1 MRKLRIKAKLAA
13 AIDDYLNSDLKVVEI
28 ARKHHVSVPM
38 LSDWIEASGVPRR
51 SRGRVPLANP
61 SGHSQRILDYAATHQ
76 FSKAAQEFNISKQAV
91 SSLAKRWAVTP
102 PNRLTQATRNC
113 TNLRDKNRERRS
125 PRNLV
130 VSFRLRASEL
140 SLLSASLPESV
151 TLSTKSPH
159 KLVRAAI
166 LQRLE
171 NLGQIQNGAA
181 LNTANSPI
189 QVADEQRQ
197 PKAGSSTSPES

>member
-1 MRKLRIKAKLAA
+1 MRKLRTNANLNET
-13 AIDDYLNSDLKVVEI
+13 IDDYLNSDLKVVEI
-28 ARKHHVSVPM
+28 AQKHHVSVAT
-38 LSDWIEASGVPRR
+38 LSAWIEASGVPRR
-51 SRGRVPLANP
+51 SRGRMPLANP
-61 SGHSQRILDYAATHQ
+61 SEHSQRILDYAAGHG
-76 FSKAAQEFNISKQAV
+76 FSKAAQHFNISKQMV
-91 SSLAKRWAVTP
+91 SSLAKRWAVRP
-102 PNRLTQATRNC
+102 PKRLTQATPNG
-113 TNLRDKNRERRS
+113 TDLRDKNRERKP
-125 PRNLV
+125 PRDLV

-166 LQRLE
+166 FQRLE

-189 QVADEQRQ
+189 QAVDEQRQ
-197 PKAGSSTSPES
+197 PKAGSSTSPQS